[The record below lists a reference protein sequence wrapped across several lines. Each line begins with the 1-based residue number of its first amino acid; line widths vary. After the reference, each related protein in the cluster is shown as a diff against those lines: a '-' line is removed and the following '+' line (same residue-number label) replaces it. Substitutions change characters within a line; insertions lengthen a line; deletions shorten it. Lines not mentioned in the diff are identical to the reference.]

1 MGNSSVVRLPGR
13 REFSARREVA
23 IGLGVYAVY
32 LLVRAATVTD
42 VGRERARRNAA
53 RVVEVERRLHLHVE
67 PDLQRVFLPYRRLM
81 HVLNVSYATLNVGLT
96 VVWLMRLF
104 RRRHPAYHGARRAIA
119 LTTLGAQ
126 PFFLLLPTAPP
137 RSLDH
142 LVDTIAEISRVDLDA
157 GLVARLYH
165 PLAAMPSIH
174 VAYAVVTAAEVAEAT
189 ESRLLRRV
197 VPAYPPLVAL
207 VVFVTGNHYVIDAV
221 AGAVLGALGL
231 RVARLFDDRRSVS
244 RRGRAPSWR

>member
-1 MGNSSVVRLPGR
+1 
-13 REFSARREVA
+13 
-23 IGLGVYAVY
+23 
-32 LLVRAATVTD
+32 
-42 VGRERARRNAA
+42 
-53 RVVEVERRLHLHVE
+53 
-67 PDLQRVFLPYRRLM
+67 
-81 HVLNVSYATLNVGLT
+81 
-96 VVWLMRLF
+96 
-104 RRRHPAYHGARRAIA
+104 
-119 LTTLGAQ
+119 
-126 PFFLLLPTAPP
+126 
-137 RSLDH
+137 
-142 LVDTIAEISRVDLDA
+142 VDTIAEISRVDLDS
-157 GLVARLYH
+157 GIVARLYH

-231 RVARLFDDRRSVS
+231 RAARLFDDPRSVS

>member
-1 MGNSSVVRLPGR
+1 MGNSFVVRLPGR
-13 REFSARREVA
+13 RGRGFSARREVA

-32 LLVRAATVTD
+32 LLVRAAAVTD
-42 VGRERARRNAA
+42 AGRERAARNAA
-53 RVVEVERRLHLHVE
+53 RIVALERRLHLDVE
-67 PDLQRVFLPYRRLM
+67 PELQRIFIRYRRVM

-96 VVWLMRLF
+96 VAWLMRLF
-104 RRRHPAYHGARRAIA
+104 RQRHPDYHRARRAIA

-142 LVDTIAEISRVDLDA
+142 LVDTIAEISHVDLDS
-157 GLVARLYH
+157 GLVVRLYH

-174 VAYAVVTAAEVAEAT
+174 VAYAVVTASEVVAT
-189 ESRLLRRV
+189 TRSRFVRRI

-207 VVFVTGNHYVIDAV
+207 VVFVTANHYVLDAV
-221 AGAVLGALGL
+221 AGAALGAAGL
-231 RVARLFDDRRSVS
+231 RAARGLS
-244 RRGRAPSWR
+244 GR

>member
-32 LLVRAATVTD
+32 LLVRAAAVTD
-42 VGRERARRNAA
+42 LGRERARRNAA
-53 RVVEVERRLHLHVE
+53 RVVEVEQRLHLHVE
-67 PDLQRVFLPYRRLM
+67 PDLQRIFLPYRRLI
-81 HVLNVSYATLNVGLT
+81 HVLNVSYATLNAGLT
-96 VVWLMRLF
+96 VGWLMRLF
-104 RRRHPAYHGARRAIA
+104 RRRHPRYHDARRAIA

-142 LVDTIAEISRVDLDA
+142 LVDTIAEISRVDLDT

-174 VAYAVVTAAEVAEAT
+174 VAYAVVTAAGVMTAS
-189 ESRLLRRV
+189 ESPALRAAA
-197 VPAYPPLVAL
+197 PAYPPLVAAVIL
-207 VVFVTGNHYVIDAV
+207 VTANHYVLDAV
-221 AGAVLGALGL
+221 AGAAVAAVAL
-231 RVARLFDDRRSVS
+231 RLS
-244 RRGRAPSWR
+244 R

>member
-13 REFSARREVA
+13 RGRRFSARREVA

-42 VGRERARRNAA
+42 AGRERAGRNAA
-53 RVVEVERRLHLHVE
+53 RMVALERRLHLHLE
-67 PDLQRVFLPYRRLM
+67 PDVQSVFLRHRRVM

-96 VVWLMRLF
+96 VGWLMRLF
-104 RRRHPAYHGARRAIA
+104 RRRHPDYHRARRAIA

-142 LVDTIAEISRVDLDA
+142 LVDTIAEISGIDLDS
-157 GLVARLYH
+157 GLVVRLYH

-174 VAYAVVTAAEVAEAT
+174 VAYAVVTASEVAAT
-189 ESRLLRRV
+189 TDSRFVRRI

-207 VVFVTGNHYVIDAV
+207 VVFVTANHYVLDAV
-221 AGAVLGALGL
+221 VGAALGAVGL
-231 RVARLFDDRRSVS
+231 RAARLLDDR
-244 RRGRAPSWR
+244 